1 MWIISKKNKTSNES
15 DGSIKWNIDARTAMG
30 VCRKKDEKVQRR
42 GHASLNLRYRTGKH
56 TGECF
61 LGETQRVLFIRQ

>member
-1 MWIISKKNKTSNES
+1 MWIISKKNCSNES

-42 GHASLNLRYRTGKH
+42 GHANLNLCYKTGKH
-56 TGECF
+56 TGDCF
-61 LGETQRVLFIRQ
+61 LAETQKILFIRQ